1 MEPNNDYKQYEY
13 TIRYDGPLYNI
24 NQLIL
29 SDLLHPIYEDFNI
42 DYLYINNLED
52 IMLRN
57 ALNESLEMYTCNE
70 LKPNV
75 NIDVDSK
82 QSDIESSC
90 SICQDDIIMSEE
102 VIHLEC
108 KHTYHSECIKKWVKY
123 KAECPICRASIKT
136 TTSSLNEKNDS

>member
-24 NQLIL
+24 HQIIL

-57 ALNESLEMYTCNE
+57 ALNESLQM
-70 LKPNV
+70 
-75 NIDVDSK
+75 
-82 QSDIESSC
+82 
-90 SICQDDIIMSEE
+90 
-102 VIHLEC
+102 
-108 KHTYHSECIKKWVKY
+108 
-123 KAECPICRASIKT
+123 
-136 TTSSLNEKNDS
+136 